1 MRLSGCAATGGQAPE
16 LMWSACACG
25 ATPFDSPPI
34 HATLPSVLAAIMKA
48 LLADM
53 GGSQWRVREAA
64 AAATT
69 DLLQGRRWPQLQPH
83 FEQLW
88 SMTLR

>member
-1 MRLSGCAATGGQAPE
+1 
-16 LMWSACACG
+16 
-25 ATPFDSPPI
+25 
-34 HATLPSVLAAIMKA
+34 MKA

-64 AAATT
+64 AAATA
-69 DLLQGRRWPQLQPH
+69 DLLQGRRWPQLRPH

-88 SMTLR
+88 SMTLRWVLTGRGRVGRARGDGCPPGCCGICGPRL